1 MNDFEPK
8 IIAFLCNWC
17 SYVAAD
23 AAGVSRLTQQPNAR
37 VIRVFCS
44 GMVDPGYVIKAFA
57 SGADG
62 VLVAGCHPGDCH
74 YISGNRKA
82 LRRSRLLERLLL
94 ELGVEKGRFRLEWI
108 AASESPRYVEVIN
121 TMSDEIRRLGP
132 WVKSAPEAEA
142 ACPMR
147 SSDQATNDLRPAMAT
162 SGYGG
167 TVSPVN

>member
-1 MNDFEPK
+1 MSGFEPK

-23 AAGVSRLTQQPNAR
+23 AAGVSRLTQQPNVR

-44 GMVDPGYVIKAFA
+44 GMVDPGYVVKAFA

-74 YISGNRKA
+74 YIAGNIKA
-82 LRRSRLLERLLL
+82 LRRARLLEKLLL

-108 AASESPRYVEVIN
+108 AASESPRYVQVIN
-121 TMSDEIRRLGP
+121 TLTDEIRRLGP
-132 WVKSAPEAEA
+132 FAKPGARAEPVASA
-142 ACPMR
+142 
-147 SSDQATNDLRPAMAT
+147 ATHT
-162 SGYGG
+162 
-167 TVSPVN
+167 